1 MLYLFKEK
9 RCSLRACQQH
19 HLPVKSEKK
28 TQLKETPVHH
38 GQMGG

>member
-9 RCSLRACQQH
+9 ICSLRAYQQH

-28 TQLKETPVHH
+28 MRLKETRVHQ
-38 GQMGG
+38 GQMEG